1 MPNYTQYFN
10 ITPAVCST
18 PTVCA
23 AGTCIYFEAGITGLV
38 YLGYGHRVTVTIQA
52 SDVLPTRLGA
62 YSNTSGEFAIDFNP
76 PHVGDHVQHDFPL
89 TDTFVEFELQPST
102 GVDFNIKVEYS
113 QAPGETVANGFCAYG
128 TEPNPSAALIS
139 TVTGAVVDAAI
150 IVLGGGALAILAFD
164 TLIGAPLI
172 LGDVCTRLPPS
183 VPDFTDADF
192 IPGTQIWAPGS
203 FDKRM
208 QALVAAIWSFYC
220 QCNPAPGGS
229 PAPVSPTAPQPL
241 QLPAATGGTLPA
253 ITCDNAD
260 LCTSLN
266 AMMRQLTAMNAQIA
280 YIRSDVQLIQ
290 RQDVPFSYVLG
301 TEHSGLTG
309 AGDFAVSDILGLS
322 VEFTTIPS
330 EYPHTTSDPPTYF
343 DLGNISVGT
352 AQGWER
358 SYQATKS
365 PFLVLAVSGAVT
377 LVGYTFRTGI
387 VATIHELVREP

>member
-150 IVLGGGALAILAFD
+150 IV
-164 TLIGAPLI
+164 
-172 LGDVCTRLPPS
+172 
-183 VPDFTDADF
+183 
-192 IPGTQIWAPGS
+192 
-203 FDKRM
+203 
-208 QALVAAIWSFYC
+208 
-220 QCNPAPGGS
+220 
-229 PAPVSPTAPQPL
+229 
-241 QLPAATGGTLPA
+241 
-253 ITCDNAD
+253 
-260 LCTSLN
+260 
-266 AMMRQLTAMNAQIA
+266 
-280 YIRSDVQLIQ
+280 
-290 RQDVPFSYVLG
+290 
-301 TEHSGLTG
+301 
-309 AGDFAVSDILGLS
+309 
-322 VEFTTIPS
+322 
-330 EYPHTTSDPPTYF
+330 
-343 DLGNISVGT
+343 
-352 AQGWER
+352 
-358 SYQATKS
+358 
-365 PFLVLAVSGAVT
+365 
-377 LVGYTFRTGI
+377 
-387 VATIHELVREP
+387 